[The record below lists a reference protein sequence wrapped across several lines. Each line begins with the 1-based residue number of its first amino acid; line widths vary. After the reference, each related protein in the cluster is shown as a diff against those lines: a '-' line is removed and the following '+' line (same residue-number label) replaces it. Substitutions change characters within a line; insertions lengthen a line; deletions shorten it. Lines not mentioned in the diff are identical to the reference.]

1 LNRYSC
7 PADDVLTPLVLGQL
21 SPADQLEVAEH
32 LGLCE
37 RCCSAHAEK
46 LRSQRRHSVRYWQA
60 AGLSNRASNAL
71 AKSKVDSWAHLG
83 KLSLR
88 DLRAKP
94 GIGEKTVVEIRNLAA
109 KQGLTLSSECPV
121 FAPRMIFRLS
131 RPSSAERDLLLDLE
145 SLAAEF
151 PSLAFEDRPRRTAR
165 PGICLTSE
173 EWTSPDFDFYRL
185 DARIDALAEQ
195 GAGAFEILL
204 EPGEGAARMAR
215 TARTAREI
223 LTRCQRWS
231 GRRNEASRGA
241 LFERALAGHR
251 KLHDLARPLVRADYN
266 HALDTWQWVLRLAPE
281 AGLAL
286 QLAALLHDAERLI
299 SEADV
304 RVEHR
309 AADYRAFK
317 QEHAAGGA
325 ELAETVLARAGIGA
339 AERRQAA
346 LLIAAHEEPPTP
358 GDPAAPEISLL
369 NDADALSFFSL
380 NSVGYLDYFGP
391 EPTRRKVAY
400 TLRRLRPP
408 ARRHLAGI
416 RLPPAVAAALAE
428 ESRAA

>member
-1 LNRYSC
+1 
-7 PADDVLTPLVLGQL
+7 
-21 SPADQLEVAEH
+21 
-32 LGLCE
+32 
-37 RCCSAHAEK
+37 
-46 LRSQRRHSVRYWQA
+46 
-60 AGLSNRASNAL
+60 
-71 AKSKVDSWAHLG
+71 
-83 KLSLR
+83 
-88 DLRAKP
+88 
-94 GIGEKTVVEIRNLAA
+94 
-109 KQGLTLSSECPV
+109 
-121 FAPRMIFRLS
+121 MIFRLS
-131 RPSSAERDLLLDLE
+131 RPSSAERNRLPDLE

-151 PSLAFEDRPRRTAR
+151 PSLAFEDRPPRTAR

-173 EWTSPDFDFYRL
+173 EWRSPDFDFYRL
-185 DARIDALAEQ
+185 DARIDALAEDALAEKE
-195 GAGAFEILL
+195 AGAFEILL
-204 EPGEGAARMAR
+204 EPGAGA
-215 TARTAREI
+215 ARTAREI

-241 LFERALAGHR
+241 LFERALNLHR
-251 KLHDLARPLVRADYN
+251 KLHDLAKPLVRADYN

-317 QEHAAGGA
+317 REHAAGGA

-339 AERRQAA
+339 AERRHAA
-346 LLIAAHEEPPTP
+346 LLIAAHEEPPAP

-380 NSVGYLDYFGP
+380 NSAGYLDYFGP

-408 ARRHLAGI
+408 ARPHLTGI